1 MILNRKHQEEKD
13 EDLLYNIFYLI
24 LANGGNCVFVGL
36 LVLIYNRIEEK
47 LKEINEFIFE
57 WLYILINH
65 TEYLGIGGN
74 CLLKGF

>member
-1 MILNRKHQEEKD
+1 LILNRKHQEEKD

-57 WLYILINH
+57 
-65 TEYLGIGGN
+65 
-74 CLLKGF
+74 